1 MPQAAVNTEEH
12 KKLLMMGKK
21 RPMNFAYGPN
31 SKEGDVF
38 LIDRRKPPEVLFRL
52 VKKEGAK
59 KVASGTFTVKSK
71 NLMVTAQS
79 VLPGFAKK
87 LRKHLKSL
95 NLKMSVVVLDP
106 EGNPLESDL
115 DEEAGPEDHQAPAQE
130 AEAQDQEAESRA
142 QEARALAARLK
153 ALKPRIDA
161 LGPAAAP
168 LTKAVG
174 TAVTFL
180 KGGELDRTEA
190 ALDKIE
196 AGLRTLEARAA
207 AQTERPAE
215 AREAPQP
222 APQEAGPAAPDA
234 KALVARAAALKE
246 QVAQAPGTAG
256 AAAKKGLVEAM
267 GLLKAR
273 DLPGAEAALEKA
285 EAQLADQPAPAEA
298 QAEPQAEEAP
308 QPDPAQAQWDDLLR
322 DLQPQVERA
331 IAEKRGDPDKLL
343 RAFDFAKGKAEAGDY
358 QSALKAGQRVA
369 AHLES
374 AQAEAPGSHQARDAE
389 ELTPENVAAFTRSR
403 LNWVTTR
410 SDLKAQ
416 LAKIQMAIVA
426 RTRGIEGL
434 EEVAEQ
440 TEALFDYVEEIDQSL
455 ETTLDALVA
464 TPDGAERQQLK
475 GEAVRIVRSYRDTL
489 DSDFFQAVDQNGF
502 TKTNIRAAA
511 LGALDQV
518 DSALAT

>member
-12 KKLLMMGKK
+12 KKLVMMGKK

-31 SKEGDVF
+31 PKEGDVF

-115 DEEAGPEDHQAPAQE
+115 DEEAGPEDQAPAQE
-130 AEAQDQEAESRA
+130 AEAQDQEADGRA

-168 LTKAVG
+168 LTKAAG

-215 AREAPQP
+215 AQKAPQP
-222 APQEAGPAAPDA
+222 APPEATPAAPDA

-246 QVAQAPGTAG
+246 QVAQAPGPAG

-285 EAQLADQPAPAEA
+285 EAQLAEA

-374 AQAEAPGSHQARDAE
+374 AQADAPGSHQARDAE
-389 ELTPENVAAFTRSR
+389 ALTPENVAAFTRSR

-464 TPDGAERQQLK
+464 TPDGAERQKLK
-475 GEAVRIVRSYRDTL
+475 GEAARIVRSYRDTL